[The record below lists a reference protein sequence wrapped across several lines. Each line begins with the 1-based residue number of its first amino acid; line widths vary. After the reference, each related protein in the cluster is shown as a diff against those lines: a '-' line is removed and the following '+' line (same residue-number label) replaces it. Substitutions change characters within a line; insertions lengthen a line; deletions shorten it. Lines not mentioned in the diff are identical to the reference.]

1 MRRKALPI
9 FLLILSL
16 AGCIPAPAP
25 AMPTSRVVTVT
36 PLPLTATPGP
46 MVTPAPAIPTT
57 TPDPMAPPRPVVTP
71 APPLLDWSQYA
82 VALRPAARQGLDPAL
97 DPAAGALLAGMTQY
111 SLTVTLAPDLTR
123 LAGAARI
130 RYTNREDAPL
140 AAVYLHLFPNLWND
154 GMTVSDVQA
163 GGRSAAF
170 TLESDDDLLKVPLA
184 ESLRPGD
191 AVELA
196 LRFAEPIPAN
206 GDVGNYGEFA
216 YLDNVL
222 ALAHFYPTVVVYDRG
237 AGWHTETPATQ
248 GDVIYH
254 DASLYDVALTLSV
267 TMTVAATGATLG
279 RVENG
284 DGTATWRLV
293 GGPLRDFNV
302 IASGR
307 FETVSEPVGDVK
319 VNSYFLP
326 EHAAGGKQALSW
338 AVAAM
343 RTYET
348 AFGAYPYGELDVTET
363 GTSAGGIE
371 YPGLVVVASNLYD
384 DPTRQSF
391 FESATVHEVA
401 HQWWYNVVGN
411 DQVNAPWLDESLA
424 QYATYLYFRDVYGT
438 EGGQSFVN
446 ALNQRWARVNYEEK
460 AIGLPVAAYE
470 GSEYGALVYGRGAL
484 FFLALRDRIGEK
496 VMAALLRRY
505 YAEYAWRIATTD
517 GFRKLAEEV
526 SGQDLGELFKKW
538 VY

>member
-1 MRRKALPI
+1 MRRCFALI
-9 FLLILSL
+9 TLSILFLSACAPL
-16 AGCIPAPAP
+16 PAPAT
-25 AMPTSRVVTVT
+25 PTRVVTV
-36 PLPLTATPGP
+36 PPTATLAP
-46 MVTPAPAIPTT
+46 MVTSAPAVPTT
-57 TPDPMAPPRPVVTP
+57 TPDPMATPRPTATP

-82 VALRPAARQGLDPAL
+82 AALRPVARQGLDPAL

-163 GGRSAAF
+163 GGRPAAF

-206 GDVGNYGEFA
+206 GNVGNYGEFA

-222 ALAHFYPTVVVYDRG
+222 ALAHFYPTVVVYDRDVS
-237 AGWHTETPATQ
+237 WHTETPALQ

-254 DASLYDVALTLSV
+254 DASLYDVALTLPV
-267 TMTVAATGATLG
+267 TMTVAATGATLD

-302 IASGR
+302 VASGR
-307 FETVSEPVGDVK
+307 FETTSEPVGDVL

-326 EHAAGGKQALSW
+326 EHAAGGKQALGW
-338 AVAAM
+338 AVAAV

-371 YPGLVVVASNLYD
+371 YPGLVVVASSLYD
-384 DPTRQSF
+384 DPTRRDF
-391 FESATVHEVA
+391 FESATAHEVA

-424 QYATYLYFRDVYGT
+424 QYATYLYFRGVYGQ

-446 ALNQRWARVNYEEK
+446 AMNQRWARVKYEEK

-470 GSEYGALVYGRGAL
+470 GLEYGALVYGRGAL

-496 VMAALLRRY
+496 MMAVLLRRY